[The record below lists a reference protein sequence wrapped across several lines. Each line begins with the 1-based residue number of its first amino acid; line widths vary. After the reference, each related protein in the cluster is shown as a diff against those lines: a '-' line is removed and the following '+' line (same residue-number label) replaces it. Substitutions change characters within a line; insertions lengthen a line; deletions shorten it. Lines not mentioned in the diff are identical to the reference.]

1 MMSTCHV
8 PIKDKEKLS
17 TTCISEEGLF
27 LKNIFCKHQTS
38 GGILLQSLG
47 GDLFDGSVSHLSRTC
62 SDLGVWGKYCLKLI
76 NECRKQKALLNN
88 NQDWLNTQDRP
99 GRKTDYK
106 SKCGLQPEETNLLSL
121 LPQQVADNLVMQ
133 SETEQNNEHIVDNES
148 NLYKV
153 LTAANFNLLNDIKT
167 DLAEHNPGKLDRLYP
182 EILRSAQVLN
192 RECTAKELC
201 IISKVLQVFTGC
213 KFYSPSMR
221 KGCNVNMISKAFEG
235 DDFISEVK
243 RKFKRALKNPI
254 SLTTQ
259 CRNLLMQS
267 FYADTALKVSY
278 AEVCHIVN
286 KTIWASKCK
295 IDLNVKIPY
304 KGLPNM
310 SQATMDLFCFP
321 EFNTKRNQFE
331 PCLLD
336 YSHILTNMRTHI
348 CKTGG
353 YDFCPT
359 EHFRELAKDRD
370 DILSICSVYK
380 CPDAQNVFTAERF
393 FSKPVENWMTE
404 RGYTVTAYFVRLTRN
419 WHNACNKRGLSAET
433 RLQYLFEIHRFL
445 TAGIDFDKFP
455 GKCSERYVRGMPV
468 QMFEAI
474 LQCISTCIFLYKFSI
489 ENNNNTR
496 SVSTLANESF
506 FSDLTHMD
514 WNGCYYPKACN
525 IESIMGRVVTLNY
538 FKHKPEKHFHLT
550 TTTHG
555 TYPVHHLEADAQD
568 LQTQTSENVDTVFR
582 NNFFDYEDTHKSH
595 HVHKTDISKGNAP
608 QHCDAGI

>member
-8 PIKDKEKLS
+8 PITDKEKLS

-47 GDLFDGSVSHLSRTC
+47 GDLFDGSVSHLFRTC
-62 SDLGVWGKYCLKLI
+62 SNLEVWGKYCLKLI
-76 NECRKQKALLNN
+76 NEHRKQNALLNN
-88 NQDWLNTQDRP
+88 NQDTP

-106 SKCGLQPEETNLLSL
+106 SKCSLQPEETHLLSL
-121 LPQQVADNLVMQ
+121 LSQQVADNLVMQ

-153 LTAANFNLLNDIKT
+153 LTAANFNLLNNIKT
-167 DLAEHNPGKLDRLYP
+167 DLAEHNPGKWTKHKLDRLYP
-182 EILRSAQVLN
+182 EILHSAQVLN

-201 IISKVLQVFTGC
+201 IISNVLQVFTGH
-213 KFYSPSMR
+213 KFYSPSMG

-235 DDFISEVK
+235 DDFIFEVK
-243 RKFKRALKNPI
+243 CKFKCSVKNPI

-286 KTIWASKCK
+286 KAIWASKCK
-295 IDLNVKIPY
+295 IDLNVIIPY

-336 YSHILTNMRTHI
+336 YSHILTNIRTHI

-353 YDFCPT
+353 YNFCPT
-359 EHFRELAKDRD
+359 EHFHELAKDRD

-393 FSKPVENWMTE
+393 FSKPVEN
-404 RGYTVTAYFVRLTRN
+404 
-419 WHNACNKRGLSAET
+419 
-433 RLQYLFEIHRFL
+433 
-445 TAGIDFDKFP
+445 
-455 GKCSERYVRGMPV
+455 
-468 QMFEAI
+468 
-474 LQCISTCIFLYKFSI
+474 
-489 ENNNNTR
+489 
-496 SVSTLANESF
+496 
-506 FSDLTHMD
+506 
-514 WNGCYYPKACN
+514 
-525 IESIMGRVVTLNY
+525 
-538 FKHKPEKHFHLT
+538 
-550 TTTHG
+550 
-555 TYPVHHLEADAQD
+555 
-568 LQTQTSENVDTVFR
+568 
-582 NNFFDYEDTHKSH
+582 
-595 HVHKTDISKGNAP
+595 
-608 QHCDAGI
+608 